1 MRRSLAPGGDPMK
14 TSSVRFAQL
23 RRLLLDLQFTESR
36 TEAYWRFAHA
46 ESDTLFLFRRYAPDD
61 HVTMQDLATART
73 HLDWRGLLSGEA
85 FEDSLTKTPA

>member
-1 MRRSLAPGGDPMK
+1 MK
-14 TSSVRFAQL
+14 TTSVRFAQL
-23 RRLLLDLQFTESR
+23 RRLLIDPHFRETRDKGYWQFE
-36 TEAYWRFAHA
+36 HP
-46 ESDTLFLFRRYAPDD
+46 ESDTVFLFRRYAPDD